1 MSLSDFRYSA
11 RALIKNP
18 AFSSLAILTIALGVG
33 ANTSIF
39 TAVEGVLLKSFSFPE
54 AERLVV
60 VSGVSKSLAD
70 MEVSYPDYLDWRAEQ
85 RVFVDLAARTSAG
98 GVISGIGEP
107 ERVFGRYVT
116 ASFFSTL
123 RVHPQIGRFFGE
135 DEDKAGAARVMVISD
150 GLWRRLFNADPAVI
164 GRAINYNGASWTV
177 VGVLPANFD
186 FYGRSNGNNDIF
198 LPISQLAL
206 IDQTFLRDRG
216 SHGCRVIARLR
227 PGVTER
233 EAAMGMN
240 RIAARLAA
248 QYPVTNA
255 GVTVEVRSLMRDFV
269 GEDSKAL
276 LVTSTGAIL
285 VLLIACANVANLTL
299 ARASTRQREIAV
311 RLAVGGSRWQI
322 VRLLLSESLLIA
334 LIGGSLGVVFAFFAV
349 EAFKAIGAGVIARI
363 DEIGVDV
370 PVLIFS
376 VGTIFIATLFFGLLP
391 AWKAAHV
398 NVEPALKS
406 GARSS
411 SGGLARVRRALVV
424 SELTL
429 ALMLLISASL
439 LVKSFWRLTNV
450 NTGFD
455 PEHVLTFRLRLPDSK
470 YNKPELSIPAV
481 KELRR
486 RISELPGV
494 SRLGITSGIPLGRQ
508 NEIGYWLEG
517 RPEPESQL
525 LWPVALSYF
534 IDEDLCRTLG
544 IPLLAGR
551 MLTERDT
558 LDSPLVIMVDDEFVR
573 LHFGGDMQA
582 ALGRRLRF
590 KGNNEPWREI
600 IGVVRHVTHYG
611 LEEHARAEIYQP
623 WLQMSPGLSTN
634 FHYLRAMDFAVK
646 TASEPT
652 SYLPAIKAEL
662 RKIDN
667 DLPLGNVATLQKK
680 LHDSTA
686 TRRFN
691 LGLISAF
698 ALLALALSAVGL
710 FGVIS
715 YGVNQRTTE
724 IGIRMAVGAEPKDV
738 LKLILREGLV
748 LAVIGT
754 LLGVGGALLLTRFLS
769 SALFGVSAADLAI
782 YLSAAALLL
791 IVAIAACFW
800 PARRA
805 AAIQPLE
812 ALRYE

>member
-11 RALIKNP
+11 CSLRKNP
-18 AFSSLAILTIALGVG
+18 GFAILAILTIALGIG
-33 ANTSIF
+33 ATTSIF
-39 TAVEGVLLKSFSFPE
+39 TAVNGVLLKAFSFPE
-54 AERLVV
+54 AEHLVV
-60 VSGVSKSLAD
+60 VNGLSKSQPD
-70 MEVSYPDYLDWRAEQ
+70 MGVSYPDYLDWRAEQ

-123 RVHPQIGRFFGE
+123 RVQPQIGRFFGE
-135 DEDKAGAARVMVISD
+135 DEDKAGAARVMVIGD
-150 GLWRRLFNADPAVI
+150 GLWRRRFNADTAVI

-177 VGVLPANFD
+177 IGVLPANFD
-186 FYGRSNGNNDIF
+186 FYGRSNGNNDIY
-198 LPISQLAL
+198 LPIGQLPN
-206 IDQTFLRDRG
+206 QPELRDRD
-216 SHGCRVIARLR
+216 SHGFRAIARLR
-227 PGVTER
+227 PGVSER
-233 EAAMGMN
+233 QAAMAMN
-240 RIAARLAA
+240 TIATRLAA

-255 GVTVEVRSLMRDFV
+255 GVTIEVRSLLRDFV
-269 GEDSKAL
+269 GEDSKDL
-276 LVTSTGAIL
+276 LVTSAGSIL

-311 RLAVGGSRWQI
+311 RLAVGSSRWRI
-322 VRLLLSESLLIA
+322 VRLLMTESLLIA
-334 LIGGSLGVVFAFFAV
+334 AVGGALGVLLAFWAV

-363 DEIGVDV
+363 DEIAVDV
-370 PVLIFS
+370 PVLLFS
-376 VGTIFIATLFFGLLP
+376 AGTIFVATVLFGLLP
-391 AWKAAHV
+391 AWRAARV

-406 GARSS
+406 GGRSS
-411 SGGLARVRRALVV
+411 GSGLARVRKALIV

-450 NTGFD
+450 NPGFD
-455 PEHVLTFRLRLPDSK
+455 SAHVQTFRLRLPDSK
-470 YNKPELSIPAV
+470 YDKPEMSIRAV
-481 KELRR
+481 RELRR

-494 SRLGITSGIPLGRQ
+494 NRVGITSGIPLGRG
-508 NEIGYWLEG
+508 NEVGYWLEG
-517 RPEPESQL
+517 QPEQATQL
-525 LWPVALSYF
+525 QWPVSLTYF
-534 IDEDLCRTLG
+534 VDEDLCKTLG

-551 MLTERDT
+551 MLSERDT
-558 LDSPLVIMVDDEFVR
+558 DDTPPVVLVDDEFVR
-573 LHFGGDMQA
+573 IHFGGDVHA

-590 KGNNEPWREI
+590 KADNEPWREI
-600 IGVVRHVTHYG
+600 VGVVRHVTHYG
-611 LEEHARAEIYQP
+611 LEEHARAEVYQP
-623 WLQMSPGLSTN
+623 WLEMSPGPSVN

-646 TASEPT
+646 TAGEPM
-652 SYLPAIKAEL
+652 SYLPAIRAEL

-667 DLPLGNVATLQKK
+667 DLPLGNVATLERK
-680 LHDSTA
+680 LRDSTA

-691 LGLISAF
+691 LGLISMF

-710 FGVIS
+710 YGVIS

-724 IGIRMAVGAEPKDV
+724 IGIRMAVGAQPKDV

-754 LLGVGGALLLTRFLS
+754 LFGIGGALALTRFLS
-769 SALFGVSAADLAI
+769 SVLFGVSMTDPAI
-782 YLSAAALLL
+782 YLTASALLL

-805 AAIQPLE
+805 SAVQPIE